1 MSRYGDAHDS
11 DVSLRVVTDH
21 MRTSVMLIGDGV
33 TPGNEGR
40 GYVLRR
46 IMRRAIRNM
55 RLLGATGPVVQ
66 DLIDVVIAMMGQQ
79 YPELVTDRERIE
91 KVAVAEENAFLKTL
105 KAGTNILDTA
115 VTDTKAVRRHR
126 SSPAT
131 RPSCSTT
138 PGASRSTSPSR
149 WPPSRA
155 FPWTRTASAA

>member
-1 MSRYGDAHDS
+1 
-11 DVSLRVVTDH
+11 

-55 RLLGATGPVVQ
+55 RLLGATGPVVKNLV
-66 DLIDVVIAMMGQQ
+66 DTVIAMMGQQ

-105 KAGTNILDTA
+105 KAGTNILTPPSP
-115 VTDTKAVRRHR
+115 RP
-126 SSPAT
+126 SSPAAASCPAR
-131 RPSCSTT
+131 RPFCSTT
-138 PGASRSTSPSR
+138 PGASRSTSPWR
-149 WPPSRA
+149 WPPNRA
-155 FPWTRTASAA
+155 SPWTRRASAA